1 LAPELLLVW
10 LPGGGQEI
18 FPMYEEQSPGQSVEP
33 RIEASG
39 SGWSPAMRGFLAAVM
54 LALVGLVIYSV
65 HQRNVAGALSQQ
77 TAQMSAALNDQHAQM
92 DALNSKLNTL
102 VTAQQQAA
110 EQQAARVEAQKR
122 SAGRVA
128 VTRHR
133 ADDAR
138 WKKMQAALDD
148 TNKKIGD
155 TQTDLTNAKNELGS
169 SIARTHDEL
178 VVLQRKGERNYYEF
192 DVNKSKQFSKA
203 GPVGVSLRKANT
215 KHDYADLELTVDD
228 ARVQQKHVNLYQPVM
243 FYAGDTGA
251 PLELVINT
259 ISKNHIHGYIS
270 MPKYR
275 ASDLAAMSA
284 AGQQQNAAA
293 QNNSQPAGQNSAAA
307 TQPPARRKLQLPPE

>member
-1 LAPELLLVW
+1 
-10 LPGGGQEI
+10 
-18 FPMYEEQSPGQSVEP
+18 MYEEQPLEEQQVEAT
-33 RIEASG
+33 RG
-39 SGWSPAMRGFLAAVM
+39 SGWSLAPAQRGFLAVVV
-54 LALVGLVIYSV
+54 LALVALVIYGV
-65 HQRNVAGALSQQ
+65 HQRNVAGALAQQ

-92 DALNSKLNTL
+92 DALNSKLNGML
-102 VTAQQQAA
+102 AAQQQAA
-110 EQQAARVEAQKR
+110 EQQAAHVEAQKR
-122 SAGRVA
+122 QSGRVA
-128 VTRHR
+128 VARRR

-155 TQTDLTNAKNELGS
+155 TQNDLNTAKTDLGN

-178 VVLQRKGERNYYEF
+178 VVLQRKGERNYFEF
-192 DVNKSKQFSKA
+192 DLNKSKQFSKA

-243 FYAGDTGA
+243 FYAGDAGST
-251 PLELVINT
+251 LELVINS

-270 MPKYR
+270 TPKYR

-284 AGQQQNAAA
+284 AAQQNAAQA
-293 QNNSQPAGQNSAAA
+293 QANGQAVAPNA
-307 TQPPARRKLQLPPE
+307 TATNQPPARRKLSLPPE

>member
-1 LAPELLLVW
+1 LAPELLLLW

-33 RIEASG
+33 RIEASS

-102 VTAQQQAA
+102 VAAQQQAA

-128 VTRHR
+128 VARRR

-243 FYAGDTGA
+243 FYAGDAGA
-251 PLELVINT
+251 PLELVINS
-259 ISKNHIHGYIS
+259 INKNHIHGYIS
-270 MPKYR
+270 TPKYR
-275 ASDLAAMSA
+275 AADLATMSA
-284 AGQQQNAAA
+284 QAQQNAQA
-293 QNNSQPAGQNSAAA
+293 QANGQPAAA
-307 TQPPARRKLQLPPE
+307 TSQPPVRRKLSLPPE

>member
-1 LAPELLLVW
+1 
-10 LPGGGQEI
+10 
-18 FPMYEEQSPGQSVEP
+18 MYEEQPLEE
-33 RIEASG
+33 RIEPTR
-39 SGWSPAMRGFLAAVM
+39 SGWSMSPAQRGFLAMVL

-65 HQRNVAGALSQQ
+65 HQRNVAGALAQQ
-77 TAQMSAALNDQHAQM
+77 TAQMSSALNDQHAQM
-92 DALNSKLNTL
+92 DALNNKLNSMI
-102 VTAQQQAA
+102 TAQQAAA

-122 SAGRVA
+122 SAGHVA
-128 VTRHR
+128 VARR
-133 ADDAR
+133 KADDAR
-138 WKKMQAALDD
+138 WKKMQESLED

-155 TQTDLTNAKNELGS
+155 TQADLTNAKNELGS

-178 VVLQRKGERNYYEF
+178 VVLQRKGERSYYEF
-192 DVNKSKQFSKA
+192 DLNKSKQFSKA

-251 PLELVINT
+251 PVELVINS

-275 ASDLAAMSA
+275 QSDLAAM
-284 AGQQQNAAA
+284 QQNATAA
-293 QNNSQPAGQNSAAA
+293 QNNGQPAAA
-307 TQPPARRKLQLPPE
+307 TSQPPARRKLSLPPE

>member
-1 LAPELLLVW
+1 
-10 LPGGGQEI
+10 
-18 FPMYEEQSPGQSVEP
+18 MYEEQPLEQQVEP
-33 RIEASG
+33 TRV
-39 SGWSPAMRGFLAAVM
+39 GWSLAPAHRGFLAVVM

-65 HQRNVAGALSQQ
+65 HQRNVAGALAQQ
-77 TAQMSAALNDQHAQM
+77 TAQMSAALTDQHAQM
-92 DALNSKLNTL
+92 DALNSKLNTML
-102 VTAQQQAA
+102 AAQQQAA
-110 EQQAARVEAQKR
+110 EEQAARVAAQKR
-122 SAGRVA
+122 QVGHVVVA
-128 VTRHR
+128 RRR

-138 WKKMQAALDD
+138 WKKVQAALDE

-155 TQTDLTNAKNELGS
+155 TQNDLASAKTELGS

-178 VVLQRKGERNYYEF
+178 VVLQRKGERNYFEF
-192 DVNKSKQFSKA
+192 DIFKSKQFSKA

-243 FYAGDTGA
+243 FYAGEAGA
-251 PLELVINT
+251 TVELVINS

-270 MPKYR
+270 APKYR

-284 AGQQQNAAA
+284 ASQQNGA
-293 QNNSQPAGQNSAAA
+293 QASGQPAAQNSAAT

>member
-1 LAPELLLVW
+1 
-10 LPGGGQEI
+10 
-18 FPMYEEQSPGQSVEP
+18 M
-33 RIEASG
+33 
-39 SGWSPAMRGFLAAVM
+39 SPAQRGFLAVVL

-65 HQRNVAGALSQQ
+65 HQRNVAGALTQQ

-92 DALNSKLNTL
+92 DALNSKLNTML
-102 VTAQQQAA
+102 AQQQQAA
-110 EQQAARVEAQKR
+110 AEQAARVEAQKR
-122 SAGRVA
+122 QAGHVSVA
-128 VTRHR
+128 RRR

-138 WKKMQAALDD
+138 WKKMQEALDD

-155 TQTDLTNAKNELGS
+155 TQTDLTNAKTELGG

-178 VVLQRKGERNYYEF
+178 VVLQRKGERSYFEF
-192 DVNKSKQFSKA
+192 DINKSKQFSKA

-259 ISKNHIHGYIS
+259 INKNHIHGYIS

-275 ASDLAAMSA
+275 AADLAAMSA
-284 AGQQQNAAA
+284 ATQQQQSAA
-293 QNNSQPAGQNSAAA
+293 QAQANGQPAPA
-307 TQPPARRKLQLPPE
+307 TVTNQPPVRRKLSLPPE

>member
-1 LAPELLLVW
+1 
-10 LPGGGQEI
+10 
-18 FPMYEEQSPGQSVEP
+18 MYEGQPVEHQVQAT
-33 RIEASG
+33 R
-39 SGWSPAMRGFLAAVM
+39 SGWSMSPAQRGFLAVFV
-54 LALVGLVIYSV
+54 LALVGLVIYSI
-65 HQRNVAGALSQQ
+65 HQRNVAATLAQQ
-77 TAQMSAALNDQHAQM
+77 TAQMSTALNDQRVQM
-92 DALNSKLNTL
+92 DALNQKLSNMI
-102 VTAQQQAA
+102 TAQQQAA
-110 EQQAARVEAQKR
+110 EQQAAQQQAR
-122 SAGRVA
+122 SAAQRQQATRTSVA
-128 VTRHR
+128 RR
-133 ADDAR
+133 KADDAR
-138 WKKMQAALDD
+138 WKKMQDAFDE

-192 DVNKSKQFSKA
+192 DLNKSKQFSKA

-243 FYAGDTGA
+243 FYAGDAGA

-270 MPKYR
+270 APKYR

-284 AGQQQNAAA
+284 AAQQNAAA
-293 QNNSQPAGQNSAAA
+293 QANGQPAAQNAAA
-307 TQPPARRKLQLPPE
+307 ASQPPARRKLSLPPE